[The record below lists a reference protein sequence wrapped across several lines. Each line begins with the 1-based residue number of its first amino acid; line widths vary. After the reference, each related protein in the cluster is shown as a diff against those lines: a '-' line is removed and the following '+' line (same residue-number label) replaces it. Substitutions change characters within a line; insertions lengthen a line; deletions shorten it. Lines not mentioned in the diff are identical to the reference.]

1 MKTTIGAIAT
11 AFIMMISFNSFAA
24 EKINPLRNLNSTNI
38 ISTYLDAATAG
49 STTFNNFLFAEDFE
63 YRNTA
68 NDKCHNKKTYTL
80 FLKANEGLRFN
91 CETTYEILD
100 ECSKACV
107 AKAIIK
113 FPTFTRIDYITL
125 NHSQDGWK
133 VSKVVTTYP

>member
-1 MKTTIGAIAT
+1 MKTTIATIAT
-11 AFIMMISFNSFAA
+11 AFIIMTSFSSFAT
-24 EKINPLRNLNSTNI
+24 EKINPLRNLNSANI
-38 ISTYLDAATAG
+38 ISTYLDAATEG
-49 STTFNNFLFAEDFE
+49 SNMFNKFLFSEDFE

-68 NDKCHNKKTYTL
+68 NDKCYNKKTYTR
-80 FLKANEGLRFN
+80 FLKANEGLKFN

-100 ECSKACV
+100 ESGRACV

-113 FPTFTRIDYITL
+113 FPTFIRIDYITL